1 MERILKTHSFLEH
14 IVSRTDTL
22 SAFRLFNGK
31 KKQKPDAQS
40 QALKILF
47 LTLWFFFEANVLS
60 VKTFR
65 ALLNFERYF
74 LTRF

>member
-1 MERILKTHSFLEH
+1 MLIFVGKIKRTYPHRRFTAPTHFEWQE
-14 IVSRTDTL
+14 
-22 SAFRLFNGK
+22 
-31 KKQKPDAQS
+31 KQKPDVKG

-65 ALLNFERYF
+65 PLLNFERYF